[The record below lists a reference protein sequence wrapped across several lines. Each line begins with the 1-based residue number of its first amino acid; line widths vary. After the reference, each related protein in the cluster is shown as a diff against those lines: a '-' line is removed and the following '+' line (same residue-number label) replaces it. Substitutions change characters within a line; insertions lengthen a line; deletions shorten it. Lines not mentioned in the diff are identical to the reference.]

1 MSEILMKE
9 MESISISPMK
19 VALEGRPDGAPSFLL
34 VDEQENLQVKLA
46 TPTKLTASS
55 I

>member
-9 MESISISPMK
+9 MESISISSMK
-19 VALEGRPDGAPSFLL
+19 PEAHAGGVRSFLL

-46 TPTKLTASS
+46 DVNWANGC
-55 I
+55 

>member
-9 MESISISPMK
+9 MENISISPVK
-19 VALEGRPDGAPSFLL
+19 PEARAGGVRSFLL

-46 TPTKLTASS
+46 DVSGANGG
-55 I
+55 